1 MEVTDDF
8 AGEARGTMSV
18 FRPGRFVG
26 DLNMLTGQAVSLSAM
41 VREHGKIL
49 AIPPKELKEVAAE
62 EPDLSDIIL
71 KAFLARRSW
80 GMRTGLGLRIVG
92 SRHSRCDGPEGVR
105 GPQPAAPRFD

>member
-1 MEVTDDF
+1 M
-8 AGEARGTMSV
+8 A
-18 FRPGRFVG
+18 
-26 DLNMLTGQAVSLSAM
+26 
-41 VREHGKIL
+41 REHGKIL
-49 AIPPKELKEVAAE
+49 AIPPEELKEVAAE

-105 GPQPAAPRFD
+105 DPQLDAPRFDRA